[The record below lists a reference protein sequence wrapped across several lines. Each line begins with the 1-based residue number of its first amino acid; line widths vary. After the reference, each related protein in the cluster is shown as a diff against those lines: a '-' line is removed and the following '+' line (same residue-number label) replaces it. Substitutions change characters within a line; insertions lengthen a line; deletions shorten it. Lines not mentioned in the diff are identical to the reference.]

1 MSEETATEKA
11 ETALIGRVLAD
22 RYRVERL
29 LGSGGM
35 GSVYRA
41 EHVLM
46 KKAVALKVL
55 HREMTYHPE
64 VVARFEREAVAAA
77 RIDHP
82 NVAAAMDCGK
92 LEDGSF
98 YIVLEYVDGKS
109 LRALIDEGPIA
120 LDRALGIAAQ
130 MSEGLAAA
138 HAAGIVHRDL
148 KPDNVMLVT
157 QGGNQDF
164 AKILD
169 FGIAKVDGPEG
180 TPESQR
186 ALTRIGAVMGTAGY
200 MSPEQAL
207 GQSVDQRADMYAFG
221 VVLYEMVA
229 GRMPYVAEEAAQI
242 LAKQLTEPPA
252 PLPGAAPAG
261 LTSLID
267 KLLEKTPDNRVQS
280 AAELSTE
287 ITRLRS
293 ALGPGGSSTVLDLDG
308 GGMPKSARTS
318 PSTDDSAATLDVADG
333 KKADSTGSS
342 NRRRAI
348 VAGAILAVVLGGA
361 VFWGTRKDQNP
372 TSAFT
377 LSSATAALLS
387 SLPPLPAAGP
397 SASAEPEVEPPP
409 SATASRTEGPGTAP
423 TSSSSTR
430 TTFSETKSTKTDGNT
445 TTTKRTT
452 RKSTVS
458 EKKTVE
464 RKRRTGPGGIYIPPP
479 SQWFK

>member
-77 RIDHP
+77 RIGHP
-82 NVAAAMDCGK
+82 HVAAAMDCGK
-92 LEDGSF
+92 LDDGSF

-109 LRALIDEGPIA
+109 LRTLIDEGPIA
-120 LDRALGIAAQ
+120 LERALGVAAQ
-130 MSEGLAAA
+130 MAEGLAAA

-148 KPDNVMLVT
+148 KPDNVMLVQ
-157 QGGNQDF
+157 QGESQDF

-180 TPESQR
+180 TQGTPDSQR
-186 ALTRIGAVMGTAGY
+186 ALTRVGAVMGTAGY
-200 MSPEQAL
+200 MAPEQAL

-221 VVLYEMVA
+221 VVLYEMIA
-229 GRMPYVAEEAAQI
+229 GKMPYVADEAAQI

-252 PLPGAAPAG
+252 PLPDGAPAG
-261 LTSLID
+261 LRALID
-267 KLLEKTPDNRVQS
+267 KLLEKSPDGRIQT
-280 AAELSTE
+280 AAELSAE
-287 ITRLRS
+287 IARLRS
-293 ALGPGGSSTVLDLDG
+293 GLEAGGSSTVLALDG
-308 GGMPKSARTS
+308 GGRTT

-333 KKADSTGSS
+333 KKREPSGPS
-342 NRRRAI
+342 NRRRAVI
-348 VAGAILAVVLGGA
+348 AGVALAAVLGG
-361 VFWGTRKDQNP
+361 VLFWGTRKDENP
-372 TSAFT
+372 AAPFT
-377 LSSATAALLS
+377 LSSATAALFS
-387 SLPPLPAAGP
+387 SLPPLPVAVP
-397 SASAEPEVEPPP
+397 SASSESAEPEEPAP
-409 SATASRTEGPGTAP
+409 SAASRTEGPGTAP
-423 TSSSSTR
+423 TSSSSTK
-430 TTFSETKSTKTDGNT
+430 TTFSETKSTKTDGRT
-445 TTTKRTT
+445 TTTKHTT
-452 RKSTVS
+452 RKATVT
-458 EKKTVE
+458 KKETVE
-464 RKRRTGPGGIYIPPP
+464 HKRRTGPGGIYIPPP